1 MLERKK
7 VSIGQEP
14 GKVNRLVG
22 ERGLCLSIPQ
32 AAHNDP

>member
-7 VSIGQEP
+7 VSVGQEQR
-14 GKVNRLVG
+14 KVNSLMG